1 MKVKYAGILA
11 YGLLGILAACGT
23 GVPTAQVVS
32 LSGIVEGS
40 EAQPTLQGLPIDA
53 STATITLDGESTT
66 IKAIQPGVLLSGTA
80 ERDRDRIRLRT
91 VEIQYRAKGVI
102 DDVNLNESYVDVVGI
117 RAQVNTLTNL
127 YEENPDGS
135 FTKLTLADFKA
146 GDYVNVTGVPQ
157 TDDSILATRIEKK
170 LIQPTDPDYNKV
182 ALRVNVRELDKT
194 AYTFTYGL
202 RTYRVDYRNADLQ
215 GALEPDVLVRVQ
227 GVRSGTSILASKVQV
242 VEAWPTFQPGA
253 RVELVG
259 PIGNLD
265 ETGKSFVLMGFNVNY
280 ATAQV
285 TGTLKN
291 GAWVKVEGTL
301 GTGKAV
307 QASKVEVRYEHGGS
321 GRYNGQLEGPVSA
334 VDPAQ
339 LTLRI
344 QNRIFWA
351 DQNTLMLRNQT
362 QARFSDIRAGDW
374 VEVSYDTTRANGAGN
389 AYAVRVQLKQNAPN
403 EQLELKGIIAD
414 FNATTRTF
422 SINGVPVAV
431 IATTKY
437 EIDDLL
443 VTADEFWNTDRTG
456 ALAEVKGVLKGSVFE
471 AHKVELE

>member
-1 MKVKYAGILA
+1 MKTKYAGILA

-23 GVPTAQVVS
+23 GVPNSPVVS
-32 LSGIVEGS
+32 LSGVVEGS
-40 EAQPTLQGLPIDA
+40 EAQLTLQGLPIDA
-53 STATITLDGESTT
+53 SMATITLDGESTT
-66 IKAIQPGVLLSGTA
+66 IKSLQPGVLLSGTA
-80 ERDRDRIRLRT
+80 ERDRDRIRLHT

-102 DDVNLNESYVDVVGI
+102 DDVSLSESYVDVVGI
-117 RAQVNTLTNL
+117 RARVNALTNL

-135 FTKLTLADFKA
+135 FTKLTLADLEA
-146 GDYVNVTGVPQ
+146 GDYINVTGVPQ

-170 LIQPTDPDYNKV
+170 LIQPTNPDYNKV
-182 ALRVNVRELDKT
+182 ALRVNVRELDKM

-202 RTYRVDYRNADLQ
+202 RTYRVDYKNASLQ

-227 GVRSGTSILASKVQV
+227 GVRSGSSILASKVQV
-242 VEAWPTFQPGA
+242 MEAWPTLQPGA
-253 RVELVG
+253 RVELGG

-265 ETGKSFVLMGFNVNY
+265 ETGKSFVLMGFSVNY
-280 ATAQV
+280 TTAQV

-291 GAWVKVEGTL
+291 GVWVKVEGTL
-301 GTGKAV
+301 GTNRVV

-344 QNRIFWA
+344 QNRTFWA
-351 DQNTLMLRNQT
+351 DQNTLVLRNQT

-374 VEVSYDTTRANGAGN
+374 AEVSFDTTRADGAGN
-389 AYAVRVQLKQNAPN
+389 AYAARVQLKQNAPN

-414 FNATTRTF
+414 FNTTIRTF

-431 IATTKY
+431 IDTTKY
-437 EIDDLL
+437 EIGDLL

-456 ALAEVKGVLKGSVFE
+456 ALAELKGVLKGSVFE